1 MRLKEAQSLWLR
13 QNKAFVSFRLPADE
27 DVTTYAGGSFCVE
40 RPENSRPY
48 FVLTPFDVR
57 KHPQLFLSPEA
68 IIRGEEIPEFT
79 LGKSNPA
86 FRLLVP
92 SLTSK
97 EEYLKQAANL
107 IALMQQQQYRKVV
120 LSRIVAQPFAAH
132 QLPELFEQL
141 CFRYPNA
148 FVFLLSDGHGLLW
161 AGASPET
168 LLHYAHRKAQTV
180 ALAATQK
187 LDGRELSQLV
197 WSRKETEEQAMVTE
211 YIRRMLAL
219 HRARNLEVVGPVS
232 AAAGHLAHLMTSFSW
247 ESTFAEAL
255 ALANDLHPT
264 PAVCGL
270 PRPEA
275 MRLIGL
281 TEQHDRS
288 FYTGCLGY
296 VKPDEE
302 IRLYVNLR
310 CMQGINNEAFLYVGG
325 GLTVLSDPVDE
336 WDETQAK
343 AETLLAV
350 FPK

>member
-13 QNKAFVSFRLPADE
+13 QNKAFVSFRLPADQE
-27 DVTTYAGGSFCVE
+27 VMTYAGGSFCVE
-40 RPENSRPY
+40 KPENSRPY
-48 FVLTPFDVR
+48 FVMTPFDVR
-57 KHPQLFLSPEA
+57 KHPQLFLSPEV
-68 IIRGEEIPEFT
+68 IIRGDEIPDFKFGE
-79 LGKSNPA
+79 SNPA
-86 FRLLVP
+86 FRIRVP
-92 SLTSK
+92 KLTSK
-97 EEYLKQAANL
+97 EEYLKQAARL
-107 IALMQQQQYRKVV
+107 IDLMQQQQCSKVV
-120 LSRIVAQPFAAH
+120 LSRIVARPFATE

-168 LLHYAHRKAQTV
+168 LLHYAHGKAQTV

-187 LDGRELSQLV
+187 LEGRELSNLV
-197 WSRKETEEQAMVTE
+197 WSRKEVEEQALVTE
-211 YIRRMLAL
+211 YIQRMLAL
-219 HRARNLEVVGPVS
+219 HRARNLEVAGTKS
-232 AAAGHLAHLMTSFSW
+232 AAAGHLAHLMTSFVW

-255 ALANDLHPT
+255 AMANDLHPT

-302 IRLYVNLR
+302 IKLFVNLR

-325 GLTVLSDPVDE
+325 GLTALSDPMDE